1 MVFNAISDTIIKK
14 KGSIV
19 HFLFF
24 INAEAICYFRLRK
37 EMFKGCQTKRLS
49 YSSPADSRYACIT
62 DSLGFII
69 NHAFSLSC
77 ASVKKQEEKQP
88 AYYKLEC
95 YMKNSIYKKE
105 NPQNSILINCL
116 IQIFSFLY
124 SMLNQYHRPF
134 SNTYY
139 KYSFST
145 MVISDLRFANIANVP
160 VVVKKVF

>member
-1 MVFNAISDTIIKK
+1 MYPFDIEIIYGIFNAISDTIIRKQEVSFTSCFLYTLK
-14 KGSIV
+14 QSAISGFVEKG
-19 HFLFF
+19 LK
-24 INAEAICYFRLRK
+24 A
-37 EMFKGCQTKRLS
+37 GDQTKRLS

-62 DSLGFII
+62 DSLGYII

-116 IQIFSFLY
+116 IQIFSFLI
-124 SMLNQYHRPF
+124 LC
-134 SNTYY
+134 
-139 KYSFST
+139 
-145 MVISDLRFANIANVP
+145 
-160 VVVKKVF
+160 

>member
-1 MVFNAISDTIIKK
+1 MYPFDIEIIYGIFNAISDTIIRKQEVSFTSCFLYTLK
-14 KGSIV
+14 QSAISGFVEKG
-19 HFLFF
+19 LK
-24 INAEAICYFRLRK
+24 A
-37 EMFKGCQTKRLS
+37 GDQTKRLS

-105 NPQNSILINCL
+105 NPQNLILINCL
-116 IQIFSFLY
+116 IQIFSFLI
-124 SMLNQYHRPF
+124 LC
-134 SNTYY
+134 
-139 KYSFST
+139 
-145 MVISDLRFANIANVP
+145 
-160 VVVKKVF
+160 

>member
-1 MVFNAISDTIIKK
+1 MYPFDIEIIYGIFNAISDTIIRKQEVSFTSCFLYTLK
-14 KGSIV
+14 QSAISGFVEKG
-19 HFLFF
+19 LK
-24 INAEAICYFRLRK
+24 A
-37 EMFKGCQTKRLS
+37 GDQTKRLS

-116 IQIFSFLY
+116 IQIFSFLI
-124 SMLNQYHRPF
+124 LC
-134 SNTYY
+134 
-139 KYSFST
+139 
-145 MVISDLRFANIANVP
+145 
-160 VVVKKVF
+160 

>member
-1 MVFNAISDTIIKK
+1 MYPFDIEIIYGISNAISDTIIRKQEVSFTSCFLYTLK
-14 KGSIV
+14 QSAIFDFAEKGLKAGV
-19 HFLFF
+19 
-24 INAEAICYFRLRK
+24 
-37 EMFKGCQTKRLS
+37 QTKRLS

-116 IQIFSFLY
+116 IQIFSFLI
-124 SMLNQYHRPF
+124 LC
-134 SNTYY
+134 
-139 KYSFST
+139 
-145 MVISDLRFANIANVP
+145 
-160 VVVKKVF
+160 